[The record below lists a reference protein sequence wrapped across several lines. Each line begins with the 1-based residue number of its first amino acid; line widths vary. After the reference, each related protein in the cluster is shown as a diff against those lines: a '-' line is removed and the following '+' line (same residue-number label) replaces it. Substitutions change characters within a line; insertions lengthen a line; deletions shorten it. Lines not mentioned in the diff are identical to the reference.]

1 MKALSPRY
9 STLLEAL
16 FLAFPGSLFPGDLL
30 YDVTQERGIHFVNVN
45 GATGKKY
52 LVETMLAGA
61 AWLDYDGDGFF
72 DLYLVQGHHHPER
85 ALDGPGGSE
94 EPTNVLYRN
103 VGGKR
108 FEDVTERAGVGDR
121 GYGMGAAVGDY
132 DGDGWPDLYVT
143 NYGRNTLYRNQGD
156 GTFADVTER
165 AGVGAGGWST
175 SATWADFDV
184 DGHLDLFVATYLLY
198 DTRRHGACSATAPG
212 DGRKLPTY
220 CHPHHFEGAPDI
232 LFRNLGDGTFRDMS
246 RGSGIASSRGW
257 LQGKGLGVVA
267 SDFDDDG
274 DPDILVANDS
284 VPNTLWRNLG
294 NFRFED
300 VALETGFA
308 LNAEGV
314 SQAGMGIDRGDV
326 NGDGLQDYFITNFSR
341 ETCTL
346 YLNEGG
352 RFVDATIER
361 NLAKATYLPLS
372 FGTRLLDLDLDG
384 DLDLYIANGHILDN
398 AAILHP
404 GESITYAQK
413 ALLLENTGAGFF
425 RDISSSAGAWFQ
437 KELVGRAVAEAD
449 YDNDG
454 DPDLLVT
461 NVAGPAVLLENRA
474 GDGKAWIGVD
484 LRSGPGGGVVHGAKV
499 ELMASGMKHVREFQT
514 DGSYLSAH
522 DPRARFG
529 LPAGSGPQTV
539 RVFWPGIRQPRIY
552 TGLLPGRYH
561 TLKVTP

>member
-1 MKALSPRY
+1 MKALSPRFPF
-9 STLLEAL
+9 LLEIL
-16 FLAFPGSLFPGDLL
+16 FLPLSSSLCAGDLM
-30 YDVTQERGIHFVNVN
+30 VNVARERGIRFVNVN

-52 LVETMLAGA
+52 LVETMVSGA

-72 DLYLVQGHHHPER
+72 DLYLVQGHLHPER
-85 ALDGPGGSE
+85 ALDGPGGPG
-94 EPTNVLYRN
+94 EPANILYHN
-103 VGGKR
+103 LGGKR
-108 FEDVTERAGVGDR
+108 FEDVTELARVGDR

-132 DGDGWPDLYVT
+132 DGDGRPDLYVT
-143 NYGRNTLYRNQGD
+143 NYGRNTLYHNQGD
-156 GTFADVTER
+156 GTFLDVTER
-165 AGVGAGGWST
+165 AGVGGGGWST
-175 SATWADFDV
+175 SATWADFDG
-184 DGHLDLFVATYLLY
+184 DGRLDLFVATYLLY

-212 DGRKLPTY
+212 DGRKLATY

-232 LFRNLGDGTFRDMS
+232 LYRNLGDGTFRDMS
-246 RGSGIASSRGW
+246 KASGIARSRGW

-267 SDFDDDG
+267 SDFDGDG

-294 NFRFED
+294 SFHFED

-314 SQAGMGIDRGDV
+314 PQAGMGIDRGDV
-326 NGDGLQDYFITNFSR
+326 NGDGLLDYFITNFSR

-361 NLAKATYLPLS
+361 NLAEVTYLPLS
-372 FGTRLLDLDLDG
+372 FGTRFFDLDLDG
-384 DLDLYIANGHILDN
+384 DLDLYIASGHILDN
-398 AAILHP
+398 VEAIHP
-404 GESITYAQK
+404 GENITYGQK

-425 RDISSSAGAWFQ
+425 RDISSSAGSWFEE
-437 KELVGRAVAEAD
+437 KLVGRGVAEAD

-474 GDGKAWIGVD
+474 GDGKTWIGVD
-484 LRSGPGGGVVHGAKV
+484 LRGGAGGGVVHGARV
-499 ELMASGMKHVREFQT
+499 ELEVGGVKHVREVQT

-539 RVFWPGIRQPRIY
+539 RVLWPGSRQPRVY

-561 TLKVTP
+561 ALSPAP